1 MTRSPGR
8 RAVEYHARSCYSKAE
23 LVVDPSAD
31 SRRPAR
37 GHAEDAE
44 MKARFP
50 KFDFSN
56 IRAHWTPN
64 KEFAQRA
71 NAASLIPAYIEPYLL
86 KVMVKAKPLI
96 DPSKTRLIEEL
107 DIFIKQEMQH
117 CKQHINFNKRLHELG
132 YGFLK
137 PIEKEYEAGYKR
149 FLDKTSLRFNLAYC
163 EGFESLSATAC
174 ELYLEDYNEQIG
186 R

>member
-1 MTRSPGR
+1 MFFVLMIRLPPRSTRTDTLFP
-8 RAVEYHARSCYSKAE
+8 YTTLFRS
-23 LVVDPSAD
+23 
-31 SRRPAR
+31 
-37 GHAEDAE
+37 HAEDAE

-96 DPSKTRLIEEL
+96 DPSKTRRSEEHTSEL
-107 DIFIKQEMQH
+107 QSIMRISYAGFCLKKKKNTTHPHAHIK
-117 CKQHINFNKRLHELG
+117 
-132 YGFLK
+132 
-137 PIEKEYEAGYKR
+137 
-149 FLDKTSLRFNLAYC
+149 
-163 EGFESLSATAC
+163 
-174 ELYLEDYNEQIG
+174 
-186 R
+186 

>member
-1 MTRSPGR
+1 MRISDWSSD
-8 RAVEYHARSCYSKAE
+8 VCSS
-23 LVVDPSAD
+23 D
-31 SRRPAR
+31 
-37 GHAEDAE
+37 
-44 MKARFP
+44 
-50 KFDFSN
+50 
-56 IRAHWTPN
+56 
-64 KEFAQRA
+64 
-71 NAASLIPAYIEPYLL
+71 LL

-149 FLDKTSLRFNLAYC
+149 FLDKKSLRFNLAYC
-163 EGFESLSATAC
+163 EGFRSEARRVGKECVSTCRSWCAP
-174 ELYLEDYNEQIG
+174 YHQKK
-186 R
+186 

>member
-1 MTRSPGR
+1 MTISPGR

-56 IRAHWTPN
+56 ISAHWTPN

-71 NAASLIPAYIEPYLL
+71 NAASLIPAYIEPYPL
-86 KVMVKAKPLI
+86 KVMVTAKP
-96 DPSKTRLIEEL
+96 DRKS
-107 DIFIKQEMQH
+107 
-117 CKQHINFNKRLHELG
+117 
-132 YGFLK
+132 
-137 PIEKEYEAGYKR
+137 
-149 FLDKTSLRFNLAYC
+149 TSTNY
-163 EGFESLSATAC
+163 SH
-174 ELYLEDYNEQIG
+174 
-186 R
+186 

>member
-1 MTRSPGR
+1 MFFVLMIRLPPRSTRTDTLFP
-8 RAVEYHARSCYSKAE
+8 YTTLFRS
-23 LVVDPSAD
+23 
-31 SRRPAR
+31 
-37 GHAEDAE
+37 HAEDAE

-132 YGFLK
+132 
-137 PIEKEYEAGYKR
+137 
-149 FLDKTSLRFNLAYC
+149 
-163 EGFESLSATAC
+163 
-174 ELYLEDYNEQIG
+174 
-186 R
+186 

>member
-1 MTRSPGR
+1 MTISPGR

-56 IRAHWTPN
+56 IREHWTPN
-64 KEFAQRA
+64 KELAQRA
-71 NAASLIPAYIEPYLL
+71 NAASLIQAYIEHYPL
-86 KVMVKAKPLI
+86 KVMVTAKPLI
-96 DPSKTRLIEEL
+96 YPSTTQVIEDHNILIKTE
-107 DIFIKQEMQH
+107 
-117 CKQHINFNKRLHELG
+117 IN
-132 YGFLK
+132 
-137 PIEKEYEAGYKR
+137 
-149 FLDKTSLRFNLAYC
+149 
-163 EGFESLSATAC
+163 
-174 ELYLEDYNEQIG
+174 
-186 R
+186 